1 MTDWYLASASVVC
14 GGGGAQLQSSGGG
27 LGMLRADRLYIDC
40 LLMPASQKIFKVRR
54 HYNRWVADQTLED
67 FALRFTARSGRRMSI
82 ERVAQTALGATA
94 FLALEGLAA
103 AVTLNYG
110 FTNTVYAMLVVCLL
124 FFITG
129 VPITYYAAKHGLDID
144 LLTRGAG
151 FGYLGSTVTSL
162 IYASFTFIFFA
173 IEAVILAS
181 ALQALLGV
189 PLAIGYFLCAAAV
202 IPIVMHG
209 ISAISR
215 FQAGTQFIWV
225 LLQCLALAVVIVNES
240 GQLAAWTQFHG
251 LAVDQLPGVAVPGP
265 GNDAA
270 VPGGGAG
277 SFNILLFGAAAS
289 VFFALVPQIG
299 EQVDYLRF
307 MPPKTPQNA
316 RRWWFWLILAGPGW
330 VFIGIIKMLLG
341 SFLAYLAITQGVAYE
356 LATDPTHMYQRVF
369 FYLTHS
375 DGLALLLA
383 ATMVIVSQMKINVT
397 NAYAGSIAWS
407 NFFSRLT
414 HSHPGRVVWLVF
426 NVTIALL
433 LMELGIYQALEAVLG
448 VFAIVAVSWL
458 GSLAADLLINKP
470 LGLSPD
476 IVEFKRAHLY
486 DINPVGTGSMLLAT
500 TGGVLSYLGMF
511 GEVTATLSHF
521 VSLGICFVMVPLI
534 AWFTGGRYYIAR
546 TSPEL
551 DLLVTDI
558 APTDLSRLPEDV
570 RHRHVQT
577 IQCGVC
583 ENHFEQEDMSFCPA
597 YDLPICSLC
606 CTLDVR
612 CMDSCKPHAHVSR
625 QLAYFLSKF
634 VPPRIVRVVNSRL
647 GHFVSLLLIVNLLIA
662 VLLAVVYRQMAPV
675 TATETELLQQTMWTL
690 FFTLMIASGVLAW
703 LFLLAHE
710 SRLVAQKESNRQT
723 RKLTAEIEAHQ
734 ETDQALQQAKELA
747 ESANAAKS
755 RYLTGISH
763 ELRTPLQS
771 VIGYAQLLANKG
783 DTPAGHKNGLAIIQR
798 SGQYLTDLIDGLL
811 DISRIEAGKLDLYRS
826 RVELPVLIEQLNAMF
841 AMQAEQKGVR
851 FHSSVQGTLPQ
862 WTMTDEKRLRQ
873 ILINLLSNAV
883 KYTVSG
889 QVDFDI
895 RYRNQVAEFRI
906 RDTGPG
912 IDAESLKRIFDP
924 FERVRNRATAN
935 LPGTGLGLTIVK
947 LLTEIMG
954 GDLKVDSTPG
964 QGSCFT
970 VALMLPWV
978 NLQSDQQ
985 RQHAELLENKRII
998 GYEGFQRTVFLVDD
1012 DPVLR
1017 GLLADLLV
1025 PLGFLT
1031 LEAHDGEHC
1040 LAMMDELEQAGERVP
1055 DLFLMDVSMP
1065 GITGLEVAHRLRTRG
1080 ISVPIVM
1087 LSADAQEGDRSEFD
1101 RAIYNDYLVKPV
1113 SNSRLLNTI
1122 GTVLELHWTWQSGDP
1137 ASDRA
1142 GALTTLA
1149 AMSAER
1155 QTPRI
1160 SNTAAFGV
1168 LQPHP
1173 QLLELQAYAE
1183 MGYRKGV
1190 VQALEILKTSS
1201 AMTTRQ
1207 LEYLQQLAGGFQL
1220 QELAELLKTA
1230 LAETDRGGTT

>member
-1 MTDWYLASASVVC
+1 
-14 GGGGAQLQSSGGG
+14 
-27 LGMLRADRLYIDC
+27 
-40 LLMPASQKIFKVRR
+40 MPASQKIFKVRR
-54 HYNRWVADQTLED
+54 HYNKWVADQTLED

-110 FTNTVYAMLVVCLL
+110 FTNTVSAMLVVCLL

-129 VPITYYAAKHGLDID
+129 FPIAYYAAKHGLDID

-202 IPIVMHG
+202 IPIVTHG

-215 FQAGTQFIWV
+215 FQSGTQVIWV
-225 LLQCLALAVVIVNES
+225 VLQCLALAVVIVHES
-240 GQLAAWTQFHG
+240 GQLGSWTQFQG
-251 LAVDQLPGVAVPGP
+251 LGTDQLPGGAVLDTEEEAGASD
-265 GNDAA
+265 GEAA
-270 VPGGGAG
+270 SGG
-277 SFNILLFGAAAS
+277 FNLLLFGAAVS

-307 MPPKTPQNA
+307 MPPKTPNNA
-316 RRWWFWLILAGPGW
+316 RRWWFWLVMAGPGW
-330 VFIGIIKMLLG
+330 VFIGMIKMLLG
-341 SFLAYLAITQGVAYE
+341 SFLAYLAITQGVGYDIAI
-356 LATDPTHMYQRVF
+356 DPTQMYQRVF
-369 FYLTHS
+369 FYLTQT

-383 ATMVIVSQMKINVT
+383 AIMVIVSQMKINVT

-414 HSHPGRVVWLVF
+414 HSHPGRVVWLIF

-458 GSLAADLLINKP
+458 GSLSADLLINKP

-500 TGGVLSYLGMF
+500 TAGVLSHLGVF
-511 GEVTATLSHF
+511 GEATATLSHF
-521 VSLGICFVMVPLI
+521 VSLGICFIAVPLI
-534 AWFTGGRYYIAR
+534 AWFTGGRYYLAR

-570 RHRHVQT
+570 RHRHVPT

-625 QLAYFLSKF
+625 QLAYLLSKF
-634 VPPRIVRVVNSRL
+634 VPPRAVRLVNSRL
-647 GHFVSLLLIVNLLIA
+647 GHFVGLLVVVNVLIA
-662 VLLAVVYRQMAPV
+662 VLLAVVYRQMEPV
-675 TATETELLQQTMWTL
+675 TATEIELLRHTMWTL

-734 ETDQALQQAKELA
+734 ETDLALQQAKELA
-747 ESANAAKS
+747 EAANAAKS

-771 VIGYAQLLANKG
+771 VIGYAQLLASKE
-783 DTPAGHKNGLAIIQR
+783 DTPDGHKNGLAIIQR
-798 SGQYLTDLIDGLL
+798 SGHYLTDLIDGLL
-811 DISRIEAGKLDLYRS
+811 DISRIEAGKLELFRS

-841 AMQAEQKGVR
+841 AMQAEQKGIR
-851 FHSSVQGTLPQ
+851 FQSRVQGTLPQ

-883 KYTVSG
+883 KYTISG

-906 RDTGPG
+906 QDTGPG
-912 IDAESLKRIFDP
+912 IDDDSLQRIFDP
-924 FERVRNRATAN
+924 FERVRNRTTAN

-954 GDLKVDSTPG
+954 GDLKVDSTLG

-970 VALMLPWV
+970 VSLMLPWMDE
-978 NLQSDQQ
+978 QSDQH
-985 RQHAELLENKRII
+985 RQQAELLGNRHID
-998 GYEGFQRTVFLVDD
+998 GYHGSQRTIFLVDD

-1040 LAMMDELEQAGERVP
+1040 LAMMDELEQNGEGGP
-1055 DLFLMDVSMP
+1055 DLFLMDISMP
-1065 GITGLEVAHRLRTRG
+1065 GMNGLEVAHRLREREV
-1080 ISVPIVM
+1080 SVPIVM
-1087 LSADAQEGDRSEFD
+1087 LSADAQEGDRSESD
-1101 RAIYNDYLVKPV
+1101 RALYSDYLVKPV
-1113 SNSRLLNTI
+1113 SNRRLLNTV
-1122 GTVLELHWTWQSGDP
+1122 GTVLGIQWTWRQSESTAQRDIP
-1137 ASDRA
+1137 
-1142 GALTTLA
+1142 TTLTA
-1149 AMSAER
+1149 LSRDR
-1155 QTPRI
+1155 QTPSI
-1160 SNTAAFGV
+1160 HSAVSFGA
-1168 LQPHP
+1168 LQAHP
-1173 QLLELQAYAE
+1173 PLLELQAYAE

-1190 VQALEILKTSS
+1190 LQTLDTLKTSPALTAS
-1201 AMTTRQ
+1201 Q
-1207 LEYLQQLAGGFQL
+1207 LEYVQQLAAQFQL
-1220 QELAELLKTA
+1220 QELAELLKSA
-1230 LAETDRGGTT
+1230 LAETAPGDSSS